1 METFQDTNKSTNLLQ
16 STVTIQL
23 AENIFPSKAGTV
35 DDGTE
40 QASISRAPCQRTPK
54 PKPPRPLWVKAHKK
68 EKKTS

>member
-1 METFQDTNKSTNLLQ
+1 METFQDTNKSTNLPQ

-40 QASISRAPCQRTPK
+40 QASIRAREPCQRTPK
-54 PKPPRPLWVKAHKK
+54 PKPPRPPPR
-68 EKKTS
+68 